1 MDEDLF
7 DPRIT
12 IREPGSMRV
21 PRALTWGAP
30 GLVRIQRSAM
40 LFTYETVPF
49 AHLNQNRGDGDRL
62 LCRDAAPCD
71 LGVMSID
78 GYM

>member
-1 MDEDLF
+1 
-7 DPRIT
+7 
-12 IREPGSMRV
+12 
-21 PRALTWGAP
+21 
-30 GLVRIQRSAM
+30 M